1 MCANKFLGESRVGN
15 FIFFQARVI
24 FILVGFAIFGLGDA
38 IAINSNNPAKFELN
52 KLQKIDS

>member
-52 KLQKIDS
+52 KLQKI